1 MVVVG
6 VVVVAGVAAAAVIS
20 SSRRRRRRSGVAAAA
35 VAEVAVAVCEVRTI
49 LVPPSRPQRAHIAK
63 TIKLQLH

>member
-20 SSRRRRRRSGVAAAA
+20 SSRRRRRSGVAAAA

-49 LVPPSRPQRAHIAK
+49 LVPPSRPQRAHNAK